1 VLFHRPTKWHPHV
14 RMSNEQVKDSYQQ
27 SPWMYSIQ
35 ITLWKGK
42 SLKVASIFN

>member
-1 VLFHRPTKWHPHV
+1 VLFHRPTKWHPYV
-14 RMSNEQVKDSYQQ
+14 RMPNEQVKDSYQQ